1 MSKIITKQ
9 GESVI
14 GFFKSLDRMLDGL
27 EQLVANHKPS
37 LKGETYIT
45 DKELSERLNISR
57 RTLQEWRNDG
67 LIEYIQFEG
76 KIIYAESAIHKL
88 LDKHRRKSWE

>member
-27 EQLVANHKPS
+27 EQLVASHKPS
-37 LKGETYIT
+37 LKGETYVT

-76 KIIYAESAIHKL
+76 KIIYAESAIQKL